1 MTNNQNYD
9 EKINILIQK
18 GERAS
23 VIESQPIKSDKNS
36 TMHPHNLS
44 SVKHKFGI
52 VLVETRKHNETVSSR
67 IISLIQQIIK
77 TQPDLPCE
85 LWLSSNS
92 IINRNLQDFIDSH
105 STQIFVQYMPS
116 KYTSTDSIYSID
128 LSSEHGGHIGKA
140 MALRESKFLFPI
152 FFNSDSWP
160 CRNWFNVIL
169 NASLE
174 SDIIWS
180 LAPIHFGAST
190 NNNASASTTT
200 FLEKNISQYENFR
213 ERNTET
219 IFAVRKSSISYA
231 WLTDALNIR
240 AKMSVG
246 SYQTMFRPF
255 QDQAAFRESFFQY
268 RFQLKEH
275 LISSNIACWLTEK
288 TTKYCSNCLCQCS
301 SCLFVHEKSQFD
313 KCAVQHNEIVKK
325 SQFSDQNR
333 FIFIAGLEGTG
344 HHFFTSIF
352 QSSRFFKI
360 FDTDPIRC
368 HLMRIDSKDQLFDL
382 EKNSPMYKKKQD
394 LIIDKLQSF
403 SQNKYAFSLHVL
415 NTHKESGIKCWT
427 GMMSYPNGMDGTS
440 WPDLPALAEI
450 AERANID
457 LRIVVLTR
465 STIPMIKSV
474 SKRFREQKRNI
485 HLAELAAR
493 KLSAQLQKID
503 PAFYTCI
510 SYEDLYTINNDTL
523 SRLQNFLVPKHAQSS
538 FDFIMA
544 VKSKLHKTK
553 HNHFVQD
560 QNTNQFEQVTID
572 NHRLLKICHSFL

>member
-1 MTNNQNYD
+1 MTSYKKIFTLFFSTCIIVLLCSLSILKKISNRKQILNLKMTNNQNYD

-288 TTKYCSNCLCQCS
+288 KRQS
-301 SCLFVHEKSQFD
+301 
-313 KCAVQHNEIVKK
+313 IVV
-325 SQFSDQNR
+325 
-333 FIFIAGLEGTG
+333 IA
-344 HHFFTSIF
+344 
-352 QSSRFFKI
+352 
-360 FDTDPIRC
+360 
-368 HLMRIDSKDQLFDL
+368 
-382 EKNSPMYKKKQD
+382 
-394 LIIDKLQSF
+394 
-403 SQNKYAFSLHVL
+403 YANALHVCLYMKNL
-415 NTHKESGIKCWT
+415 NLI
-427 GMMSYPNGMDGTS
+427 N
-440 WPDLPALAEI
+440 
-450 AERANID
+450 
-457 LRIVVLTR
+457 VLY
-465 STIPMIKSV
+465 SIM
-474 SKRFREQKRNI
+474 
-485 HLAELAAR
+485 
-493 KLSAQLQKID
+493 KLSK
-503 PAFYTCI
+503 
-510 SYEDLYTINNDTL
+510 
-523 SRLQNFLVPKHAQSS
+523 
-538 FDFIMA
+538 
-544 VKSKLHKTK
+544 
-553 HNHFVQD
+553 
-560 QNTNQFEQVTID
+560 VTIF
-572 NHRLLKICHSFL
+572 RSESFYFYCWS